1 MSNATVS
8 RLGIGSGSTYTTSYN
23 ATAST
28 AQGQWDT
35 NNELFLRLWS
45 GETQA
50 AFDANTVLR
59 ERTRVRTIQSGKS
72 AQFPAIGKTIA
83 EYHSAGAEL
92 LGKSIKQD
100 QRILTIDDM
109 LVSHTFIADI
119 EEAKNHYDVRGEF
132 TNQMGRALALT
143 YDRNLFA
150 AAGKE
155 ILSPSG
161 ALADQGVAEAININ
175 AAVSGVVDADGSGG
189 DQTTNTVA
197 ELIDACYLAA
207 QKLDEKFVPESDRYV
222 YVSPA
227 IYYGLVQNDKILNR
241 DFVSNNGDYSE
252 ASVMRIAGM
261 QVVKTTNM
269 AINHGSLSGA
279 DQIGGTDRFPDFR
292 SQYNA
297 DMSNFLALIMHP
309 EALGTVQ
316 LLGLGSESSYDPRRL
331 GTLMVSKMAVG
342 HGVLRPECM
351 IGITGNAPTDL

>member
-1 MSNATVS
+1 MANATVS

-23 ATAST
+23 ANATT
-28 AQGQWDT
+28 AQSEWDT
-35 NNELFLRLWS
+35 NNELFLKLWS
-45 GETQA
+45 GEVQA

-83 EYHSAGAEL
+83 EYHAAGTEL
-92 LGKSIKQD
+92 TGNSIKQD
-100 QRILTIDDM
+100 ERVIHIDDM

-155 ILSPSG
+155 ILSPSSS
-161 ALADQGVAEAININ
+161 LADQGVAEAININ
-175 AAVSGVVDADGSGG
+175 AAVTGVVDADA

-197 ELIDACYLAA
+197 ELIDAIYLAA
-207 QKLDEKFVPESDRYV
+207 QKLDEKFVPESDRFV

-227 IYYGLVQNDKILNR
+227 VYYGLVQNDKILNR
-241 DFVSNNGDYSE
+241 DFVSNNGDYAD
-252 ASVMRIAGM
+252 ASVLRVAGM

-269 AINHGSLSGA
+269 AVNHASSPQL
-279 DQIGGTDRFPDFR
+279 GGNDRFPDFR

-316 LLGLGSESSYDPRRL
+316 LMGLGSESSYDPRRL

>member
-1 MSNATVS
+1 MANATVS
-8 RLGIGSGSTYTTSYN
+8 RLGIGSGSTYTQPPTN
-23 ATAST
+23 QT
-28 AQGQWDT
+28 QWDT
-35 NNELFLRLWS
+35 NNELFLKLWS
-45 GETQA
+45 GEVQA

-59 ERTRVRTIQSGKS
+59 ERTRVRTISSGKS

-83 EYHSAGAEL
+83 EYHSSGTEL
-92 LGKSIKQD
+92 TGYSIKQD
-100 QRILTIDDM
+100 ERVLTIDDM

-119 EEAKNHYDVRGEF
+119 DEAKNHYDVRGEF

-155 ILSPSG
+155 ILSPS
-161 ALADQGVAEAININ
+161 ASLADQGVAEAININ
-175 AAVSGVVDADGSGG
+175 AAVTGVVDADA

-197 ELIDACYLAA
+197 ELIDAIYLAA
-207 QKLDEKFVPESDRYV
+207 QKLDEKFVPESDRFV

-227 IYYGLVQNDKILNR
+227 VYYGLVQNDKILNR
-241 DFVSNNGDYSE
+241 DFVANNGDYAD
-252 ASVMRIAGM
+252 ASVLRVAGM

-269 AINHGSLSGA
+269 AVNHGSSP
-279 DQIGGTDRFPDFR
+279 QIGGNDRFPDFR

-297 DMSNFLALIMHP
+297 DMSSFLALIMHP

-316 LLGLGSESSYDPRRL
+316 LMGLGSESSYDPRRL

>member
-1 MSNATVS
+1 MANATVS
-8 RLGIGSGSTYTTSYN
+8 RLGIGSGSTYTQPPTN
-23 ATAST
+23 QT
-28 AQGQWDT
+28 QWDT
-35 NNELFLRLWS
+35 NNELFLKLWS
-45 GETQA
+45 GEVQA

-59 ERTRVRTIQSGKS
+59 ERTRVRTISSGKS

-83 EYHSAGAEL
+83 EYHSSGTEL
-92 LGKSIKQD
+92 TGYSIAQD
-100 QRILTIDDM
+100 ERVIHIDDM

-119 EEAKNHYDVRGEF
+119 DEAKNHYDVRGEF

-155 ILSPSG
+155 ILSPSSS
-161 ALADQGVAEAININ
+161 LADQGVAEAININ
-175 AAVSGVVDADGSGG
+175 AAVTGVVDADA

-197 ELIDACYLAA
+197 ELIDAIYLAA
-207 QKLDEKFVPESDRYV
+207 QKLDEKFVPESDRFV

-227 IYYGLVQNDKILNR
+227 VYYGLVQNDKILNR
-241 DFVSNNGDYSE
+241 DFVSNNGDYAD
-252 ASVMRIAGM
+252 ASVLRVAGM

-269 AINHGSLSGA
+269 AINHGSLGSA
-279 DQIGGTDRFPDFR
+279 DQIGGNDRFPDFR

-297 DMSNFLALIMHP
+297 NMSNFLALIMHP